1 MRYSTESK
9 LATIN
14 YHLSDGLKNLDAF
27 LAVNKNELIKLG
39 IYDKVN
45 NQFLIIDNAIKQ
57 LDEAF

>member
-1 MRYSTESK
+1 MIRP
-9 LATIN
+9 
-14 YHLSDGLKNLDAF
+14 NL
-27 LAVNKNELIKLG
+27 IG